1 MGQLAPG
8 RGQGAEGAGDE
19 LDVDATPLEFREQD
33 FEFAIT
39 DEGVSPDDGE
49 VDGFFPFDH
58 LEYTADEVV
67 SLKVRQLAEIGAAG
81 AKVLRLIGVT
91 AGAAERALT
100 GDLDRKAWLTAG
112 ENASPRV

>member
-1 MGQLAPG
+1 MRRSSCSGCRPSIETTRLRWGSSLQA
-8 RGQGAEGAGDE
+8 AGKARKA
-19 LDVDATPLEFREQD
+19 L
-33 FEFAIT
+33 T

-67 SLKVRQLAEIGAAG
+67 SLKVRELAEIGAAG

-91 AGAAERALT
+91 AGAAERALA